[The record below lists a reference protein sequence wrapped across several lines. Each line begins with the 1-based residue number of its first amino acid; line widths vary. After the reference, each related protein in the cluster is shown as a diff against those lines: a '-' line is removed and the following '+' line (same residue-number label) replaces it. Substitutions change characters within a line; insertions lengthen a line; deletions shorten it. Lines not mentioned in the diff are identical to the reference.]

1 MEAEGIINGIS
12 PGEALSVLV
21 PFEDT
26 GLVER
31 QGITTVRVI
40 FEDGRQISD
49 DQRRKIFA
57 LIGDITEWVKAPG
70 KGKRTRVEH
79 ETLREMHLLY
89 VIELLGQGKY
99 EDAETIRRQ
108 LTTHYCEVLDRAPF
122 SLSNVDMT
130 TARDF
135 IDWLVEMCVEHGI
148 PCIDTLLNRCEDIGR
163 YLYACVAHRRCAICG
178 HKADIHEWG
187 EGKPGMGRNRAKMH
201 HSGQLVEPL
210 CRLHHR
216 EVETI
221 GQQTFDEKYHL
232 EPIHLDDHLCAAIGW
247 KK

>member
-1 MEAEGIINGIS
+1 MEAEGIINGVV

-21 PFEDT
+21 PLEDT
-26 GLVER
+26 SLIDKWEL
-31 QGITTVRVI
+31 TTVRVI
-40 FEDGRQISD
+40 IDDGRQLSNV
-49 DQRRKIFA
+49 QRRKIFA
-57 LIGDITEWVKAPG
+57 LIGDITEWVTAPG
-70 KGKRTRVEH
+70 TGKRTRAEH
-79 ETLREMHLLY
+79 ETLRELHLLY
-89 VIELLGQGKY
+89 VLELLGQSKAL
-99 EDAETIRRQ
+99 DAELVRRQ
-108 LTTHYCEVLDRAPF
+108 LTTHYCEVLDLAPF
-122 SLSNVDMT
+122 SLSSLDMT

-135 IDWLVEMCVEHGI
+135 IDWLVELCVEHGI

-163 YLYACVAHRRCAICG
+163 YLYACVANRRCAICG
-178 HKADIHEWG
+178 HKADIHEYG

-210 CRLHHR
+210 CRIHHR

-232 EPIHLDDHLCAAIGW
+232 EPIRLDDNLCKLIGW